1 MERLLDHSGKKVIAA
16 LGMVLIGFTS
26 LSLAIINH

>member
-1 MERLLDHSGKKVIAA
+1 MERLLDHSGKKVITA

-26 LSLAIINH
+26 LCLVLINN